1 MEEKLMRRNEVPKE
15 LTWDLTLLCKTEE
28 ELQSKLDRLKTLA
41 VEGEKYKGKLN
52 TAENIVA
59 FFKIEEEALIIGG
72 IAGNYAELAVE
83 TDYYDTAAQ
92 KRAAKVNDVING
104 FFSRVSFSDIEIAS
118 QDDETLDRA
127 AELYPA
133 VACRIKEIKRRKP
146 HMLSPE
152 TEKVLSSLSESFGA
166 PYSFYNNAKLADMVF
181 PDFEANGKTYPLGYS
196 LYEDKYEYEPDTEV
210 RRNAYRAFYD
220 KIAQY
225 KNSTATAYNSYVRTQ
240 KKMGEIRGFDSIFGD
255 DLYYD
260 GITEEAY
267 NLHIDTIMEKLA
279 PHMRKYAELI
289 KKIYGLDRM
298 TYADL
303 KLPIDPGYSP
313 DVTIPEAKKII
324 SEGLSLLGGDYVK
337 MINEAFDDRWF
348 DFAQN
353 QGKCTGGFCSS
364 PYGANSFI
372 LMSWCGKMSD
382 VFTAAH
388 ELGHAGHFRLC
399 NGAQSVFDVDV
410 PRYFVEAPSTMNEV
424 LLSHSMLKNSTD
436 KRFRRWVLSNMVSNT
451 YYHNFVTHFLEAY
464 YQREVYRLAEK
475 GESVDAETLSGIF
488 RETLEKFWGDTVE
501 LTEGA
506 ELTWMRQPHYYMGLY
521 SYTYSAGLSI
531 ATQMAKRIEK
541 EGAQAVEDWK
551 KVLSAGSTL
560 PPAGLAKLG
569 GIDVTDVKT
578 LEDTVETIG
587 GYIDEIISLTEEL
600 ENE

>member
-1 MEEKLMRRNEVPKE
+1 
-15 LTWDLTLLCKTEE
+15 LLCKTEE
-28 ELQSKLDRLKTLA
+28 ELQSKLGRPKVLA
-41 VEGEKYKGKLN
+41 GEGEKYKGKLN

-92 KRAAKVNDVING
+92 KRAAKVNDVIND

-118 QDDETLDRA
+118 QSDETLDRA

-152 TEKVLSSLSESFGA
+152 TEKVLSSLSESFDA

-225 KNSTATAYNSYVRTQ
+225 KNSTAAAYNSYVRTQ

-303 KLPIDPGYSP
+303 KLPIDPDYSP

-324 SEGLSLLGGDYVK
+324 SEGLSLLGEDYVK

-364 PYGANSFI
+364 PYGANTFI

-488 RETLEKFWGDTVE
+488 RETLAKFWGDTVE

-569 GIDVTDVKT
+569 GIDVTDVRT

>member
-1 MEEKLMRRNEVPKE
+1 MEEKLMRRNEVPEE

-28 ELQSKLDRLKTLA
+28 ELQSKLDRLKILA
-41 VEGEKYKGKLN
+41 GEGEKYKGKLN

-92 KRAAKVNDVING
+92 KRAAKVNDVIND

-118 QDDETLDRA
+118 QSDETLDRA

-303 KLPIDPGYSP
+303 KLPIDPDYSP

-324 SEGLSLLGGDYVK
+324 SEGLSLLGEDYVK

-464 YQREVYRLAEK
+464 YQREVYRLAEN